1 MLHSN
6 EGTGMIKAKKY
17 KEQYK
22 FLKKEYDAVYKDIMV
37 NGYDLRGPYTKK
49 LEDRVKKITG
59 RKYVSATIS
68 GTGAIWAAIYAL
80 DLFGKKVAVAGY
92 NYDACVSPIIAV
104 CKPVF
109 FDCDENMLIDIDKI
123 PTDCDALMLVN
134 YNGNAVDYDKVRKKF
149 KGKIISDCSQ
159 SLGTKYKGKNDGFFG
174 DVSTFAFGGRK
185 PIGTRGVT
193 GAIATDDKDIAHKI
207 DCAIN
212 QGKPGELKHIE
223 AETLGFRGAGQDFQ
237 CGLVTVGL
245 KHINEWQKKREKIVK
260 RVWAEVGHLP
270 IRFIKSGKHC
280 ESSYYKIP
288 IEIDD
293 RDKFIEFMES
303 NGCEARHTY
312 VTKWHKKFAKGIH
325 LPMSERLSDR
335 TCDLPV
341 SPFFTKREVD
351 KMIKLIKKYFAS

>member
-1 MLHSN
+1 
-6 EGTGMIKAKKY
+6 MIKAKKY

-49 LEDRVKKITG
+49 LENRVKKITG

-149 KGKIISDCSQ
+149 KGKIRVLEQNTRARTMDFLEMFPLSHLVVGNQ
-159 SLGTKYKGKNDGFFG
+159 SE
-174 DVSTFAFGGRK
+174 
-185 PIGTRGVT
+185 
-193 GAIATDDKDIAHKI
+193 
-207 DCAIN
+207 
-212 QGKPGELKHIE
+212 QEEL
-223 AETLGFRGAGQDFQ
+223 Q
-237 CGLVTVGL
+237 
-245 KHINEWQKKREKIVK
+245 
-260 RVWAEVGHLP
+260 
-270 IRFIKSGKHC
+270 
-280 ESSYYKIP
+280 
-288 IEIDD
+288 
-293 RDKFIEFMES
+293 
-303 NGCEARHTY
+303 
-312 VTKWHKKFAKGIH
+312 
-325 LPMSERLSDR
+325 ER
-335 TCDLPV
+335 
-341 SPFFTKREVD
+341 
-351 KMIKLIKKYFAS
+351 